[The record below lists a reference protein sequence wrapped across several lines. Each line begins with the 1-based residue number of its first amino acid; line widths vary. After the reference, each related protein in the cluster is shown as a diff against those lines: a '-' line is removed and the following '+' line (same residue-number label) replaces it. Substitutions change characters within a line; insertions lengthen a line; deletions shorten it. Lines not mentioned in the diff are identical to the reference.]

1 MSNGFLNAKDLEVA
15 KILDGFIP
23 DRVFDAHMHMSDVP
37 FGGDERFGFSE
48 YYRDNAPYFGKR
60 EVRCMA
66 LTAPT
71 ALQKS
76 EDGYIKSVKYMS
88 SELDAYPKNL
98 GSLLVK
104 PTQSAEDIEALL
116 THERLRALK
125 CYHIYAEREKTFD
138 ADIHEYLTESAL
150 AVADKHSLA
159 VTLHM
164 VKDTSLSDPENMRKI
179 KKISRAFPNMKLVL
193 AHAARSFAA
202 WTAIESVEELLPY
215 ENIFF
220 DFSGVCESPAMTLI
234 LKSFGVTR
242 CMWGSDYNVSKILG
256 KAISLGDTFHWI
268 EKSYV
273 ENLPAAVRQACRHV
287 GTENL
292 LAVREAARLAELKPY
307 EIEEL
312 FCGTALKVFE

>member
-23 DRVFDAHMHMSDVP
+23 DRVFDAHMHISDVP

-104 PTQSAEDIEALL
+104 PTQSARTSRSGIPPKTMWL
-116 THERLRALK
+116 TAPV
-125 CYHIYAEREKTFD
+125 
-138 ADIHEYLTESAL
+138 SAVKVMMNTL
-150 AVADKHSLA
+150 VPTAV
-159 VTLHM
+159 
-164 VKDTSLSDPENMRKI
+164 
-179 KKISRAFPNMKLVL
+179 
-193 AHAARSFAA
+193 
-202 WTAIESVEELLPY
+202 
-215 ENIFF
+215 
-220 DFSGVCESPAMTLI
+220 FSS
-234 LKSFGVTR
+234 
-242 CMWGSDYNVSKILG
+242 
-256 KAISLGDTFHWI
+256 
-268 EKSYV
+268 
-273 ENLPAAVRQACRHV
+273 
-287 GTENL
+287 
-292 LAVREAARLAELKPY
+292 
-307 EIEEL
+307 
-312 FCGTALKVFE
+312 